1 MGGRRASEV
10 LALPVRMHGIQLG
23 RPVEALLDHNA
34 DRVIG
39 FEVLCGDGARRFL
52 PYAVAQVRED
62 QIAID
67 SAWLLID
74 EHELEF
80 YRRRSRSLARS
91 GYQEPWIDDDGG
103 LREALDAT

>member
-23 RPVEALLDHNA
+23 RPADALLDGRA
-34 DRVIG
+34 ERVIRFG
-39 FEVLCGDGARRFL
+39 VRCGDGVHRFL

-67 SAWLLID
+67 SAWMLID
-74 EHELEF
+74 ERDLEF
-80 YRRRSRSLARS
+80 YRRHSRSLVRA
-91 GYQEPWIDDDGG
+91 GYHEPWIDDDGVV
-103 LREALDAT
+103 RETLSAA